1 MKYEKEKQAQ
11 ETLSNHREFYKT
23 IKRITEG
30 DFVLSSANPLNH
42 ITSLQDKIS
51 VFIKTEKGLSS
62 GTVNRDQMIRDAEY
76 ADNWLTNVF
85 SDLID
90 SGVTW

>member
-1 MKYEKEKQAQ
+1 MVYNKIKQEQ

-23 IKRITEG
+23 IKRINEG

-42 ITSLQDKIS
+42 ITSLGDKIS
-51 VFIKTEKGLSS
+51 VFIKTESGL
-62 GTVNRDQMIRDAEY
+62 GHRDKDQRIRDANE
-76 ADNWLTNVF
+76 ADLWLTRVF
-85 SDLID
+85 HDLID